1 MLKKNTPS
9 GKKQKFL
16 RLGGLMGTIFFGGLL
31 ILRYAFPQASWL
43 IALLLPFLLLSLF
56 FFIIGYIFSER

>member
-1 MLKKNTPS
+1 MLKKNTPF

-43 IALLLPFLLLSLF
+43 IALLLLSLF